1 MTVGRPAGL
10 AVIGAVAL
18 AAAIATGAPVLP
30 MSSPIIIA
38 HRGASAY
45 APEHTFASWD
55 LALEMGADYLE
66 HDLQMTA
73 DGVLVL
79 LHDDTLDRTARGP
92 AADCKGAVN
101 TKTLGQLNHCE
112 VGSWFNDAHPDLAD
126 EMFTTQRIPTLRGVL
141 ERYAGRARFY
151 IETKKP
157 EEAPGM
163 EEALVALLEEFE
175 LLDATGASD
184 RLPTVILQSF
194 SLDSLVKL
202 RALAPGATLIQLTPR
217 RMTSWSIRRR
227 LADIAGY
234 ANGIGPHQQ
243 RVGPALVGAAH
254 AAGLLVHPYT
264 VNDTPRMRR
273 LLALGVDGMF
283 SDRADVLRGVIA
295 EYPG

>member
-1 MTVGRPAGL
+1 MTFDRPVRII
-10 AVIGAVAL
+10 VIGAVAL
-18 AAAIATGAPVLP
+18 AGATAAGAPVLP
-30 MSSPIIIA
+30 IATPIVIA

-73 DGVLVL
+73 DGELVL

-92 AADCKGAVN
+92 AEDCTGAVN
-101 TKTLGQLNHCE
+101 NKTMEQLLHCE
-112 VGSWFNDAHPDLAD
+112 VGSWFNDAHPEVAD
-126 EMFTTQRIPTLRGVL
+126 ARFATQRIPTLRGVL

-151 IETKKP
+151 IETKEP

-175 LLDATGASD
+175 LLDTTDGAD
-184 RLPTVILQSF
+184 RLPTIILQSF
-194 SLDSLVKL
+194 SPESLLKL
-202 RALAPGATLIQLTPR
+202 RALAPRATLIQLTPR
-217 RMTSWSIRRR
+217 RMTSWGIRRR
-227 LADIAGY
+227 MADIAGY
-234 ANGIGPHQQ
+234 ANGIGPHHQ

-264 VNDTPRMRR
+264 VNDTSKMRS

-283 SDRADVLRGVIA
+283 SDRADVLREVIA
-295 EYPG
+295 DYPG

>member
-1 MTVGRPAGL
+1 MISRTAVGFVGL
-10 AVIGAVAL
+10 AIS
-18 AAAIATGAPVLP
+18 ATTLGELP
-30 MSSPIIIA
+30 LPAQRPIVIA

-73 DGVLVL
+73 DGELVL

-92 AADCKGAVN
+92 AEDCTGTVN
-101 TKTLGQLNHCE
+101 TKTAEQLRHCE
-112 VGSWFNDAHPDLAD
+112 VGSWFNDAHPEIAN
-126 EMFTTQRIPTLRGVL
+126 EGFATQRIPTLRGVL

-157 EEAPGM
+157 AEAPGM
-163 EEALVALLEEFE
+163 EEALVTLLEEFE
-175 LLDATGASD
+175 LLGPSASGD
-184 RLPTVILQSF
+184 ELPTVILQSF
-194 SLDSLVKL
+194 SPESLVEL
-202 RALAPGATLIQLTPR
+202 RARAPHATLIQLTPR
-217 RMTSWSIRRR
+217 RMTSWGIRRR
-227 LADIAGY
+227 MAAIAGY

-264 VNDTPRMRR
+264 VNDAPKMRR

-283 SDRADVLRGVIA
+283 SDRADVLRAVIA
-295 EYPG
+295 DTPG

>member
-1 MTVGRPAGL
+1 M
-10 AVIGAVAL
+10 
-18 AAAIATGAPVLP
+18 LP
-30 MSSPIIIA
+30 ISSPIVIA

-55 LALEMGADYLE
+55 LAVEMGADYLE

-79 LHDDTLDRTARGP
+79 LHDDMLDRTARGP
-92 AADCKGAVN
+92 AAHCKGAVN
-101 TKTLGQLNHCE
+101 TKTLEQLNHCE
-112 VGSWFNDAHPDLAD
+112 VGSWFNDANPDLAN
-126 EMFTTQRIPTLRGVL
+126 EAFTTQRIPTLRGVL

-163 EEALVALLEEFE
+163 EEALVAMLEEFE
-175 LLDATGASD
+175 LLEAASNG
-184 RLPTVILQSF
+184 LPVIILQSF
-194 SLDSLVKL
+194 SPASLIKL
-202 RALAPGATLIQLTPR
+202 RAIAPETTLIQLMPR

-264 VNDTPRMRR
+264 VNDATRMRR

-283 SDRADVLRGVIA
+283 SDRADVLRDVIA
-295 EYPG
+295 EHPG